1 MEGNCKGKPYCK
13 SASDKTGAGFEIAGS
28 LAKRKRKT
36 LTGQTGEQ
44 RGRMHMV
51 LGEEEGRTADGRFD
65 GSQI

>member
-1 MEGNCKGKPYCK
+1 MEGHCKGKPYCK
-13 SASDKTGAGFEIAGS
+13 SASDKTGAGFEIAGA
-28 LAKRKRKT
+28 LEKRKRKT

-51 LGEEEGRTADGRFD
+51 LGEEERRTADGRFD